1 MTTSTTTSVE
11 AGSTGLAALP
21 ASIWRAMHRGALGHC
36 ARCGGPG
43 LFDRFLKPTPTCP
56 ACGQDWTLHQA
67 DDFPPYVS
75 IFITGHLM
83 APVIISLA
91 FVTLLPMWGKMLLV
105 ASVAACGVQPARAGL
120 GLMRHVG
127 AWQRWQWWRA
137 GAVAVT
143 RRTKNQPRREPV

>member
-105 ASVAACGVQPARAGL
+105 ASVAAVMMIVLLQPAKGAIIAAQWWMGL
-120 GLMRHVG
+120 GDFRPAGRVESE
-127 AWQRWQWWRA
+127 RA
-137 GAVAVT
+137 
-143 RRTKNQPRREPV
+143 REDAG